1 MILVTGANGHLG
13 RAVVEQLL
21 QRVPADQIG
30 VSVRNP
36 AHATELA
43 QRGVQ
48 VRHGDFAEPAT
59 LRAAF
64 QGATQLL
71 IISTDVLGATRV
83 ELHRQAINAAK
94 EAGVAHV
101 VYTSVIDPDPASPFA
116 AAADHAA
123 TEAHLRESQ
132 LHYTILRNG
141 LYAETLP
148 MLIGAAVAGGAIEA
162 PADGA
167 VAYVARAELAE
178 ATANILTQGSFRNEA
193 INLTGGVALD
203 LADVAEIVSRLVDR
217 PVARQVLADAAYRER
232 LLGAGMPAPG
242 ADVFLG
248 IFAAIRDGR
257 FATVDS
263 TLAQILGRP
272 PMTVEAFLAKTLIA
286 GAPVPTR

>member
-21 QRVPADQIG
+21 QRIPADQIG

-36 AHATELA
+36 TQATELT

-48 VRHGDFAEPAT
+48 VRHGDFADPAT
-59 LRAAF
+59 LGTAF

-71 IISTDVLGATRV
+71 IISTDVVGAIRV
-83 ELHRQAINAAK
+83 ELHRHAINAAK
-94 EAGVAHV
+94 EAGVQHV
-101 VYTSVIDPDPASPFA
+101 VYTSVVDPDPASPFA

-148 MLIGAAVAGGAIEA
+148 LLVGAAVAGGAIEA

-167 VAYVARAELAE
+167 VAYVVRADLAE
-178 ATANILTQGSFRNEA
+178 ATANILTQGGFVNEA
-193 INLTGGVALD
+193 ISLTGGAALD
-203 LADVAEIVSRLVDR
+203 LADVAGIVSRLVDR
-217 PVARQVLADAAYRER
+217 PVARLVLPDAAYRER
-232 LLGAGMPAPG
+232 LLEAGMPAPG

-248 IFAAIRDGR
+248 IFAAIRAGR
-257 FATVDS
+257 FATVDP
-263 TLAQILGRP
+263 ALGRP
-272 PMTVEAFLAKTLIA
+272 PVAVEAFLAKTLIA
-286 GAPVPTR
+286 GAPVVTR

>member
-203 LADVAEIVSRLVDR
+203 LADVAELVSRLVDR

-232 LLGAGMPAPG
+232 LLGAGMAAPG